1 MRPRRLTLALSLVLA
16 VVSALH
22 AANWPRFRGPNGA
35 GVADDKDI
43 PVRWTDKDGLLWKV
57 AIPGEGHS
65 SPVVWDDKVFL
76 QSAAPDGKE
85 RWLLCLDAGSG
96 KLLWQEKVP
105 ASSSRINPLNT
116 LASSTPATEGERVYV
131 VFWDGKEIELFAYDF
146 KGKLQWK
153 RDLGG
158 FKSQHGAG
166 TSPIVY
172 NGVVYLNN
180 DQDGSAAVLALDA
193 KTGRD
198 LWKAERKAFRTCY
211 SVPFVHEK
219 KDGAEL
225 IVASTAGITS
235 YNPAS
240 GDVNWNF
247 VWKFTG
253 MALRTVSSP
262 ISGNGLVFATSGDGS
277 GARATI
283 AVKVGGKGDVTA
295 TNLAWER
302 RDEFNLPYVPCL
314 LAYGDY
320 VFSVTDLDRGKRK
333 RGMAACYQA
342 KTGEE
347 VWSEELGAS
356 FTASPILI
364 DGKIYAV
371 NDKGEV
377 YVFEAGSKYKLLA
390 KNPIGEP
397 VSASPAV
404 ADGRLF
410 IRGKEHLFCIGK
422 AE

>member
-1 MRPRRLTLALSLVLA
+1 MRPCRLTLALSLICA

-35 GVADDKDI
+35 GTAADKNI

-105 ASSSRINPLNT
+105 ASSARINPLNT
-116 LASSTPATEGERVYV
+116 LASSTPATDGERVYV

-219 KDGAEL
+219 KNGAEL

-240 GDVNWNF
+240 GDVNWTF

-333 RGMAACYQA
+333 RGMAACYLA

-377 YVFEAGSKYKLLA
+377 YVFEAGPKYKLLA
-390 KNPIGEP
+390 KNAIGEP

-410 IRGKEHLFCIGK
+410 IRSKEHLFCIGK
-422 AE
+422 AK